1 MARTLNPEVHAVRRD
16 TFLDAAQGLIQAKGY
31 EQMSIQDVL
40 DAVGTSKGAFYHYFD
55 SKAALLEAVIAR
67 MVTMATAELEPLL
80 ADPNRTALEKY
91 NGMFQGIASWKTQ
104 RRDLLLAVLET
115 WLSDDNAIVREKFRR
130 HVAARLAPL
139 LASIVRQGAREGTMA
154 VDDPDDA
161 ALVVV
166 ALILGVNEL
175 AGSLFVAYQA
185 GTTSIESIAATFEAF
200 RAAMERILGLA
211 TGTLHLVDQDTLRWW
226 FEQSRKEHP

>member
-31 EQMSIQDVL
+31 EQMSVQDVL
-40 DAVGTSKGAFYHYFD
+40 DEVGTSKGAFYHYFD

-104 RRDLLLAVLET
+104 RRELLLAVLET

-130 HVAARLAPL
+130 GVVGAMMPILSA
-139 LASIVRQGAREGTMA
+139 IIRQGVTEGTFTVTSPEHSA
-154 VDDPDDA
+154 RVI
-161 ALVVV
+161 V
-166 ALILGVNEL
+166 ALLLGANEHASTL
-175 AGSLFVAYQA
+175 FLGNHAGEIPFEVVEGALNAYP
-185 GTTSIESIAATFEAF
+185 E
-200 RAAMERILGLA
+200 AMERILGA
-211 TGTLHLVDQDTLRWW
+211 PSGSLRWW
-226 FEQSRKEHP
+226 PDDRLLHEWFN